1 MLTLVMLIR
10 LIKVKSKGKY
20 AIWTLILPLIFSALI
35 TMGITSAF
43 HVEKDTPKEMLSLPF
58 QQTARYVRDYGD
70 EGTEEEKAAIGQ
82 VLDYDKIA
90 KGYMELTSDPVKTT
104 YHAKEWQV
112 MRLGHSSSISCFSI
126 CLER

>member
-1 MLTLVMLIR
+1 M
-10 LIKVKSKGKY
+10 
-20 AIWTLILPLIFSALI
+20 
-35 TMGITSAF
+35 
-43 HVEKDTPKEMLSLPF
+43 
-58 QQTARYVRDYGD
+58 
-70 EGTEEEKAAIGQ
+70 TEEEKAAIGQ
-82 VLDYDKIA
+82 VLDYDKIV

>member
-1 MLTLVMLIR
+1 
-10 LIKVKSKGKY
+10 
-20 AIWTLILPLIFSALI
+20 
-35 TMGITSAF
+35 MGITSAF

-70 EGTEEEKAAIGQ
+70 EVTEEEKAAIGQ
-82 VLDYDKIA
+82 VLDYDKIV